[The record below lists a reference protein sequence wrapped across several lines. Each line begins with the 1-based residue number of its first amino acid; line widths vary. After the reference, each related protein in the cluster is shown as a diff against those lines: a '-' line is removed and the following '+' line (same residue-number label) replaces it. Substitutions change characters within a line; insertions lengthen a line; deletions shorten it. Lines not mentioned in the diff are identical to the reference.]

1 MAEIKELE
9 KIASQVR
16 RDIIRM
22 VADAGNGHPGGSLG
36 CADVMTALYFESM
49 AQSPET
55 FTMNGKGEDVF
66 FLSNGHIAP
75 VWYSVLS
82 RRGYFPIEEL
92 GTLRILGSRLQ
103 GHPTPAKGLEGVR
116 VASGSLGQ
124 GLSTAIGMA
133 EAKRLDNDN
142 HLTYVLMGDG
152 ETQEGQVWEAA
163 MYAGAKGID
172 NIIAIVDWN
181 NQQIDGTCD
190 EVVSLGD
197 YPGKWQSFGWRVLTM
212 DGNNMSEVVSTLNE
226 AKAECGKGKPVIIL
240 MKTEM
245 GFGVDFMCGTN
256 AWHGKAPSQEQKN
269 IALTQ
274 LEETL
279 GDYPKNN

>member
-1 MAEIKELE
+1 MADIKELE

-36 CADVMTALYFESM
+36 CADLLTALYFDVLK
-49 AQSPET
+49 QNPET
-55 FTMNGKGEDVF
+55 FRYDGKGEDVF

-82 RRGYFPIEEL
+82 RSGYFPKEEL
-92 GTLRILGSRLQ
+92 ASLRKLGSRLQ
-103 GHPTPAKGLEGVR
+103 GHPSPAKKVPGVR

-124 GLSTAIGMA
+124 GLSVAIGMA
-133 EAKRLDNDN
+133 QSKKLDNDATT
-142 HLTYVLMGDG
+142 TYVLMGDG

-163 MYAGAKGID
+163 MYASANKVD
-172 NIIAIVDWN
+172 NLIAIVDWN
-181 NQQIDGTCD
+181 GQQIDGTC
-190 EVVSLGD
+190 EQVLSLGD
-197 YPGKWQSFGWRVLTM
+197 YPARWATFGWTVLIM
-212 DGNNMSEVVSTLNE
+212 EGNDMSSVIETLAQ
-226 AKAECGKGKPVIIL
+226 AKAECGKGKPVMIL
-240 MKTEM
+240 MKTQM

-256 AWHGKAPSQEQKN
+256 AWHGKAPSQEQKLV
-269 IALTQ
+269 ALAQ

-279 GDYPKNN
+279 GDY